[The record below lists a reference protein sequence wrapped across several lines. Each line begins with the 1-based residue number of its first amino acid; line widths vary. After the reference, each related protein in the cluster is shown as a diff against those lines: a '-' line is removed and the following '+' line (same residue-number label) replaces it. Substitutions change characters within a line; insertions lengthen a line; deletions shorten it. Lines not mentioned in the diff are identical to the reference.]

1 MSASEHD
8 APLEGAGSQG
18 QDATEPI
25 DEDPTLEE
33 IAANF
38 VATFFENVAGAAV
51 EMVQQTATAFE
62 ESLDT
67 AIHGKYTSS
76 RLAKDSAL
84 LWARNVKFITRLF
97 SVGSPTEPLVPT
109 PGGSGSPTT
118 SSSTPPPGA

>member
-8 APLEGAGSQG
+8 PPLEGAALQG
-18 QDATEPI
+18 QDETEPI
-25 DEDPTLEE
+25 DEDCTPAD

-38 VATFFENVAGAAV
+38 VATFVENVAGAAV

-62 ESLDT
+62 ESLST
-67 AIHGKYTSS
+67 ALDGKYTSS
-76 RLAKDSAL
+76 CLAKDSAL

-109 PGGSGSPTT
+109 PGGHGSPTAG
-118 SSSTPPPGA
+118 SSDAAPGA